1 MILKNLIKMRF
12 STSNAGEFYNY
23 YILRLNYVEDGYY
36 VTCKFIYKIDNY
48 RKQFAEEIKK
58 VE

>member
-12 STSNAGEFYNY
+12 CSGKAGEFYNY

-36 VTCKFIYKIDNY
+36 VTCKFIS
-48 RKQFAEEIKK
+48 
-58 VE
+58 